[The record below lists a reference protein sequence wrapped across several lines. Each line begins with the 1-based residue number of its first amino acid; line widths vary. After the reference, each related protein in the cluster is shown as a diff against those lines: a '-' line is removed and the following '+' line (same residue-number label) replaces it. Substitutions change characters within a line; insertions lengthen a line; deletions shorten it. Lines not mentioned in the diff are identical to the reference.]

1 MAEILAGKKTYV
13 KVWAALICLTAVTAV
28 VSEIELGQWNAP
40 VAMAIAG
47 TKAVLVA
54 MFFMHLRYERSKI
67 VWVWAIAGIF
77 WLSILFVLSMS
88 DYATRGFLNV
98 PGR

>member
-1 MAEILAGKKTYV
+1 MAEAVIGRKTYV
-13 KVWAALICLTAVTAV
+13 LIWAVLICLTVVTAL
-28 VSEIELGQWNAP
+28 VSEIDLGQWNAP
-40 VAMAIAG
+40 VAMAIAS
-47 TKAVLVA
+47 TKALLVA

-67 VWVWAIAGIF
+67 VWAWGIAGIF

-88 DYATRGFLNV
+88 DYVTRGFLNV